1 MLYKTDDFAFERIPA
16 PLLEWYRANKRDLPW
31 RVESSP
37 YHTWISEIMLQQTR
51 VEAAKGYYTRFLQA
65 LPDVYAL
72 ASCDEDKLMK
82 LWEGLGYYS
91 RARNLQKAA
100 KQIVQEHGGV
110 FPSEL
115 QALKKLAG
123 IGDYT
128 AGAISSIAF
137 GNRTPAVDGNV
148 FRVISRLTCNPTPID
163 EPDYRKYLE
172 EKLGEI
178 YPPKGRDCGDFT
190 QALMELGALVCKP
203 TSPSCEECPLQELCR
218 AKAAGA
224 QIEFPVKKQK
234 PPKKEQR
241 LFVFLIETPN
251 GICVRKREKGVLKDS
266 YEFPS
271 VEAEPDLTMEKALE
285 GLGVSSFTLCKEG
298 AYTHIF
304 THIRWEMLVYYVRTE
319 AQPFT
324 AYPLAEIQEKI
335 SLPTA
340 FRQCLSLAM
349 KIGE

>member
-1 MLYKTDDFAFERIPA
+1 MLYRTDDFPFERIPA
-16 PLLEWYRANKRDLPW
+16 PLLEWYRQNKRDLPW
-31 RVESSP
+31 RVEASP

-51 VEAAKGYYTRFLQA
+51 VEAAKDYYIRFLQA

-100 KQIVQEHGGV
+100 KQVVQEYNGV

-115 QALKKLAG
+115 QDLKKLAG

-148 FRVISRLTCNPTPID
+148 FRVLSRLTCNPTPID

-172 EKLGEI
+172 EKLGKV
-178 YPPKGRDCGDFT
+178 YPPKGRACGDFT
-190 QALMELGALVCKP
+190 QALMELGALICKP
-203 TSPSCEECPLQELCR
+203 TSPDCEGCPVQGLCR
-218 AKAAGA
+218 AKAAGM
-224 QIEFPVKKQK
+224 QTEFPVKKRK

-251 GICVRKREKGVLKDS
+251 GICVRKRTKGVLKDS

-271 VEAEPDLTMEKALE
+271 VEAEDGLTVEKALK
-285 GLGVSSFTLCKEG
+285 GLGVSAFTLCKEG
-298 AYTHIF
+298 VYTHIF
-304 THIRWEMLVYYVRTE
+304 THIRWEMAVYHVRTE
-319 AQPFT
+319 TQPFT
-324 AYPLAEIQEKI
+324 AYPLAEIEEKI

-340 FRQCLSLAM
+340 FRQCLSLLT
-349 KIGE
+349 